1 MKTNKYM
8 AAKKKVTAPKITKE
22 QAVGLGV
29 GLTAAA
35 VAAAS
40 AYFLYGSKNA
50 AKNRKAVKSW
60 TLKAK
65 AEVLEKL
72 EDAQNMSQEEYLA
85 LIDTVAATYQ
95 GVKSASK
102 TDLSTFKKEMKE
114 HWTGIVK
121 EVAPKKK
128 PAAKKAPAKKAAA
141 PKAAPKAPQKVAKK

>member
-65 AEVLEKL
+65 L

-121 EVAPKKK
+121 EVAPKRK